1 VEITTCH
8 HQPHRAANY
17 SFEASILQLADA
29 LANTMQ
35 LGSNGEKPFSAN
47 KDEELWEGMRV
58 SEQISLFDFK
68 EKISATY
75 DETVSL
81 FLQAS

>member
-1 VEITTCH
+1 
-8 HQPHRAANY
+8 
-17 SFEASILQLADA
+17 
-29 LANTMQ
+29 